1 MRRLLVVLAVLCVSA
16 TAPAPAAAATV
27 TVRIVADGFRPASVT
42 IAAGDSVTW
51 RNDDRVNHQV
61 VADNG
66 AFASPIL
73 RRGQSFTFTFRAA
86 GTYRYRDALE
96 PRERGTIRVTGP
108 PPSVSLGA
116 TVPILVHGSESHLQG
131 TVSNQ
136 RAGEQVAIFAQPYGQ
151 ASYAQVTVV
160 TTVGGGI
167 FDFIVKPTV
176 LTNYQVRWRSA
187 TSQPVTVQVR
197 PKITLLPGRRGWF
210 LTRVTAAK
218 SFAGRWVYL
227 QRRTQFG
234 QWVSI
239 TRYTLG
245 RYSGK
250 LFRIPRTGGTYRIF
264 MTVNQAGA
272 GYLESWSGTQ
282 PVRRR

>member
-1 MRRLLVVLAVLCVSA
+1 MRTLLVVLAGLSA
-16 TAPAPAAAATV
+16 VTLAPAPATAATV
-27 TVRIVADGFRPASVT
+27 NVRILAGGFSPTSVT
-42 IAAGDSVTW
+42 VATGDSVTW
-51 RNDDRVNHQV
+51 RNADRRNHQV

-66 AFASPIL
+66 TFASPIL
-73 RRGQSFTFTFRAA
+73 RPGQSYTFTFRAA

-96 PRERGTIRVTGP
+96 PSERGTIRVTGP

-116 TVPILVHGSESHLQG
+116 TVPILVHGSDSHLQG

-151 ASYAQVTVV
+151 ASYVHLATVV
-160 TTVGGGI
+160 TIGGGI
-167 FDFIVKPTV
+167 FDYVVKPTV
-176 LTNYQVRWRSA
+176 LTNYQVRWRTA
-187 TSQPVTVQVR
+187 TSQPVTVQIR

-210 LTRVTAAK
+210 LARVTAAK

-234 QWVSI
+234 QWVSVA
-239 TRYTLG
+239 RWTLG
-245 RYSGK
+245 PNSGK
-250 LFRIPRTGGTYRIF
+250 LFRIPRTAGTYRIF

-272 GYLESWSGTQ
+272 GYLEGWSGTQ
-282 PVRRR
+282 RVGRR